1 MASSAGHKLILPLL
15 APAGLALTGVA
26 AHVATSGSYGYFRD
40 ELYYL
45 ACGDHLD
52 WGYVDHAPLIAVVA
66 RLSRTLLGDSL
77 HAIRVAPAL
86 AAGLKILLTGLIVR
100 ELGGE
105 RFATFLAC
113 LCVLIAPV
121 YLSIDTVLSMN
132 AIEPLFWMGCTYVLL
147 LAINRN
153 QPRLLI
159 WLGVLAG
166 LGIENKHSMLFFG
179 AALVAGLLL
188 CAERRLLLNHW
199 MWVAGGI
206 ALLLFLPNI
215 LWQVHHGW
223 ATIVDL
229 RNSRF
234 KNIPVTPA
242 GFLGRQVMVTLPAN
256 ILVWLA
262 GLWFLLRDEAARRYR
277 ALGWTFVV
285 LLAMMMALQGKSY
298 YMAPAY
304 PMLFAAGGVFWEK
317 RTGSPWVRLGLPS
330 LLAVSALV
338 AAPLSLPLLPPDEL
352 IRYQQTLGIR
362 PPRDYVGE
370 AGRLQEFFADM
381 FGWEEMVR
389 QVAAVYRTLPP
400 EEQKRAAIF
409 TVNYGEAAAI
419 DFFGPRYGLPKAICP
434 NQSYF
439 YWGPR
444 QYTGDVV
451 LILGINDDVLN
462 AGDNRQR
469 GEALF
474 RSVTYG
480 PRVEHP
486 YSLKW
491 EHYPIVIARGLKQPL
506 AQLWPRLKFWN

>member
-1 MASSAGHKLILPLL
+1 MAVHL
-15 APAGLALTGVA
+15 AAN
-26 AHVATSGSYGYFRD
+26 GSYGYFRD

-52 WGYVDHAPLIAVVA
+52 WGYVDHAPLIALVA
-66 RLSRTLLGDSL
+66 RLTRTLLGDSL
-77 HAIRVAPAL
+77 HAIRLLPAL
-86 AAGLKILLTGLIVR
+86 ATGLKILLTGLIAR
-100 ELGGE
+100 ELGGG
-105 RFATFLAC
+105 RFATFIAC

-121 YLSIDTVLSMN
+121 YLGIDTILTMN
-132 AIEPLFWMGCTYVLL
+132 AFEPLFWMGCAWVLL

-153 QPRLLI
+153 QPRLLV

-166 LGIENKHSMLFFG
+166 VGLENKHSMLFFG

-188 CAERRLLLNHW
+188 SSERRLLLNRW
-199 MWVAGGI
+199 MWVAAAI

-215 LWQVHHGW
+215 IWQMRHDW

-234 KNIPVTPA
+234 KNISVTPL
-242 GFLGRQVMVTLPAN
+242 GFLGRQVMVMLPPS

-262 GLWFLLRDEAARRYR
+262 GLWFLLRDAAAKRWRV
-277 ALGWTFVV
+277 LGWTFLV
-285 LLAMMMALQGKSY
+285 LLVTMMALHGKSY

-304 PMLFAAGGVFWEK
+304 PMLFAAGGVFWE
-317 RTGSPWVRLGLPS
+317 RLTSRRWVRVALPA
-330 LLAVSALV
+330 LLVLV
-338 AAPLSLPLLPPDEL
+338 ALISAPVALPILPPDKL
-352 IRYQQTLGIR
+352 AGYQQALSIH

-370 AGRLQEFFADM
+370 TGRLQEEFGDM

-389 QVAAVYRTLPP
+389 KVAAVYHALPP
-400 EEQKRAAIF
+400 EEQSRAAIF
-409 TVNYGEAAAI
+409 AVNYGEAAAI

-434 NQSYF
+434 NQTYF

-451 LILGINDDVLN
+451 LVLGISEAVLN
-462 AGDNRQR
+462 ADDNRKR

-474 RSVTYG
+474 RSVEYG

-486 YSLKW
+486 YSMTW
-491 EHYPIVIARGLKQPL
+491 EHYPIIIARGLKWPL
-506 AQLWPRLKFWN
+506 AQLWPQLRFWN